1 MRDFRQQD
9 WAGAGTRHVEKIS
22 HGCNA
27 GEERARADSGL
38 FLPRCMQHRSAIVD
52 VEDSKSMS
60 SSLNRADQAGDLAI
74 RAIVLEVDASKC
86 LWQAEQER
94 IQAQEEV
101 LISDVCEL
109 QIA

>member
-1 MRDFRQQD
+1 
-9 WAGAGTRHVEKIS
+9 
-22 HGCNA
+22 
-27 GEERARADSGL
+27 
-38 FLPRCMQHRSAIVD
+38 
-52 VEDSKSMS
+52 MS